1 MYYIFMYIQVTTYR
15 VKGYETVMYYVD
27 IRAENKADAYT
38 KAMDVHVDDWQQQ
51 DTVGLWDNGG
61 FKIKKKDIEQITS
74 NVVEFKPKEPWAVGY
89 EKWKKENN
97 E

>member
-1 MYYIFMYIQVTTYR
+1 MKTYR

-38 KAMDVHVDDWQQQ
+38 KAMDVHVDDWQHQYS
-51 DTVGLWDNGG
+51 VGLGDFGSFN
-61 FKIKKKDIEQITS
+61 IKKKDIQQIET

-89 EKWKKENN
+89 KKWKEGNN
-97 E
+97 D

>member
-1 MYYIFMYIQVTTYR
+1 MKTYR

-61 FKIKKKDIEQITS
+61 FKI
-74 NVVEFKPKEPWAVGY
+74 N
-89 EKWKKENN
+89 KKEIKEIKNA
-97 E
+97 EEKYRRKGASTLKHE

>member
-1 MYYIFMYIQVTTYR
+1 MKTYR

-61 FKIKKKDIEQITS
+61 FKI
-74 NVVEFKPKEPWAVGY
+74 N
-89 EKWKKENN
+89 KKEIKEIKNA
-97 E
+97 EEKYRRQGASTIKHE